1 MDILVFYRFENFPTI
16 ITMPP
21 LPIDMDK
28 EIFEKYKEVFICN
41 EAFEIAE
48 FQILRNIKDELYEKI
63 PEMIRPFFEYDLYVN
78 SHR

>member
-28 EIFEKYKEVFICN
+28 EIFEKYKELFIYS
-41 EAFEIAE
+41 EAFEI
-48 FQILRNIKDELYEKI
+48 IEKSK
-63 PEMIRPFFEYDLYVN
+63 FFEILKMN
-78 SHR
+78 SMKKSLR